1 MVGIFSLIG
10 LLVTVSNISSTSTGG
25 GAVSKAPKKLG
36 IEKGVVVEV
45 VELVVEV
52 VVLVVVKR
60 CEVCSIKDAKLEKK
74 KCKMASMDFW
84 YSNVNL

>member
-1 MVGIFSLIG
+1 MGVIVFGILSLIG
-10 LLVTVSNISSTSTGG
+10 LTVTVSNVSTSTGG
-25 GAVSKAPKKLG
+25 GAVNKAPKKLG

-74 KCKMASMDFW
+74 M
-84 YSNVNL
+84 